1 MVNESAASHLS
12 IYSISHFRRQYSTKP
27 CDSTTVASGA
37 PNPLALRPPLVH
49 LLLKKSARVV
59 TAACITLPYST
70 TIYPSSESLTP
81 TPTPILLGPTVRQM
95 CDREKKNKTH
105 RVHLSTPG
113 DEVSP
118 ELRSPC
124 SHTALE
130 TPPLSMRC
138 MIPFQ
143 NDRVGRL
150 LIVTRSGCEVQ
161 VSCGKRG
168 RRQPSAPANRARL
181 PKAGIRNRGN
191 INTES
196 QWAR

>member
-27 CDSTTVASGA
+27 CDSISKWSSQPAC
-37 PNPLALRPPLVH
+37 
-49 LLLKKSARVV
+49 V
-59 TAACITLPYST
+59 TPAACPPTIKKKCPRGNSCVYHASIQHHDLSIIRVINTHTHAHSVGPYGT
-70 TIYPSSESLTP
+70 TD
-81 TPTPILLGPTVRQM
+81 VRS
-95 CDREKKNKTH
+95 REKNKTH
-105 RVHLSTPG
+105 RVRLSTPG

-130 TPPLSMRC
+130 TPPLSMRR

-161 VSCGKRG
+161 VSCSKRG